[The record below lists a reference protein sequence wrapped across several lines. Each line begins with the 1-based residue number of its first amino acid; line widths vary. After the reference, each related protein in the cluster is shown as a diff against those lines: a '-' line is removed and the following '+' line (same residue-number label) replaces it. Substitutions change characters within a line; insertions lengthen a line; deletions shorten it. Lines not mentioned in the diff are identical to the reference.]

1 MRYKAEIWFTYI
13 GTIKAKDKNPKHFVP
28 GVQNGF
34 HVCPK
39 KLTQFL
45 TKQKAEIWQT
55 HRRTTKIKAKK
66 PETQKMLL

>member
-28 GVQNGF
+28 GVQNGL

-39 KLTQFL
+39 KANTVLDKT
-45 TKQKAEIWQT
+45 ES
-55 HRRTTKIKAKK
+55 
-66 PETQKMLL
+66 